1 MPLKKPSQ
9 LFESKVVEEENSS
22 PARKYLNDT
31 YKRFQGSL
39 SKIEELQGRVEEIY
53 TQYPKT
59 FEILTNE
66 LDNRITKD
74 DLDNTMFTHL
84 TVVDENF
91 KAIQEQVKGVN
102 KKDLKEFRNSVSEL
116 TYIVENLIDVELPQY
131 RKRVTKDGI
140 RVSEKLS
147 ESENKVTE
155 QLNKFSDFIK
165 NKFDKFD
172 TDFKLTKEDVLKTSE
187 TYKKLHLVVE
197 NKYLE
202 ASKKLEEYTN
212 ILEDF
217 NDRVNEFTSN
227 IDEYEDSIAIEK
239 DSIIELKDVVK
250 NLIDVELPQYKNR
263 VTGVEVKFSEK
274 LSISENKISDKL
286 SVSENRVTEELN
298 KFSSFLDEK
307 IGQFDKEFTETKED
321 VLKTSE
327 TYQKL
332 YKVAKDKYTEENKKI
347 EEYSNILEEFNS
359 RVNDFTDEFRDKIS
373 DSETRWSNYEK
384 YIGNEKNSI
393 VENFNELKKE
403 IKSNV
408 DDIKVDVV
416 VNEKHIGK
424 IEGYIQDNK
433 KDLVDLKENVIKD
446 LSNILNGDIQ
456 TNIKR
461 LENKI
466 NSIQEKYDAIKP
478 EEVMKDL
485 KEGLLNNPSDVDNS
499 DPLTPL
505 DKNFVTTKQ
514 LQDHYRL
521 FVSRIQQQLA
531 TLGGGGAVNIRELDD
546 VDLTT
551 ARVDGKYLKYNSTT
565 DKWEGADASGGGIA
579 GISTTGTSFFNN
591 LNLSGISTI
600 GFIRI
605 NHTTNQIDTSA
616 GNLILDSHGG
626 TLEVND
632 ILDVSGNI
640 TGTGDLTLTDTTAD
654 SAAGPEFK
662 LFRNSASPADAD
674 YIGQIKFAGESDTGV
689 ERNYAKITGKILDAS
704 NGTEDGILEF
714 AHIKA
719 GSQTITGRWRSDSLQ
734 LLNGTNFSV
743 AGNSDFTGDVT
754 MAGDVDIAGELAAPS
769 VASSVNGIRKITTST
784 SAPSGGSDGDVWFK
798 YTA

>member
-1 MPLKKPSQ
+1 MALKKPSE
-9 LFESKVVEEENSS
+9 LFESKVVEEDNSS
-22 PARKYLNDT
+22 PAKKHLNDT
-31 YKRFQGSL
+31 YQNFQGSL
-39 SKIEELQGRVEEIY
+39 FKIEELQGRVEEIY

-59 FEILTNE
+59 FEILANE